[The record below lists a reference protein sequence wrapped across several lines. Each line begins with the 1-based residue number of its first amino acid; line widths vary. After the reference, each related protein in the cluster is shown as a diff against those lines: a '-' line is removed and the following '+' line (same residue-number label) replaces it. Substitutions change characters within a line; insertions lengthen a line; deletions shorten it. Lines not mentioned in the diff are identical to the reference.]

1 MDGKKKKK
9 TFTETVENT
18 ISKLNLMIID
28 YYFSTDETK
37 IYLFL
42 NKNSVETASE
52 ISKAMN
58 IPRTETYRLLSSLQR
73 KGVVFSSFGKPT
85 KFSAVG
91 IDEVLEILSNKIRT
105 KISQLEAETRKN
117 HLTINSRWE

>member
-1 MDGKKKKK
+1 MDGDNQEK
-9 TFTETVENT
+9 TFAETVEKT

-28 YYFSTDETK
+28 YYFSSDETK

-42 NKNSVETASE
+42 SKNSVETASE
-52 ISKAMN
+52 ISKAMD

-73 KGVVFSSFGKPT
+73 KGVVFSTFGKPT

-117 HLTINSRWE
+117 HLTINNRWE